1 MLGAELD
8 IWEIQDGEIFRHSRV
23 DRDFFGV
30 LGIIDAIELVKMND
44 KIIWKVPNWYILKY
58 EEIISQCF
66 VLIDVSEE
74 IDYYQVRCLPH
85 KRTIMSWESVLS
97 YT

>member
-23 DRDFFGV
+23 DRDLYGV

-58 EEIISQCF
+58 EETISQCL

-74 IDYYQVRCLPH
+74 IDY
-85 KRTIMSWESVLS
+85 
-97 YT
+97 